1 MRRLRKKLTA
11 LLLALPALLCA
22 CAGKPAKQD
31 LAQPALDF
39 RQALLENGCSF
50 EAEITADFED
60 YVYSFTLSC
69 EEDSDGSMQMRI
81 LAPDTLAG
89 ITAQIEGERAKLV
102 FDGAETAFGTLEG
115 LGLSPMTAPELLAE
129 AWETGYI
136 QYTGLEERFL
146 HVTYLCGYDEDEYR
160 ADTWFQNGAPV
171 RAELSCDGYVAVQ
184 IDVTDFNLRKAE
196 TNNESTQ
203 TNMG

>member
-11 LLLALPALLCA
+11 LLLTLPALLCA

-102 FDGAETAFGTLEG
+102 FGDTEAAFGTLSG
-115 LGLSPMTAPELLAE
+115 LGISPMAAPACDVSVRLRRRRNSR
-129 AWETGYI
+129 GYLVFRRRARARGAFLRRS
-136 QYTGLEERFL
+136 YDRANRCYRF
-146 HVTYLCGYDEDEYR
+146 
-160 ADTWFQNGAPV
+160 
-171 RAELSCDGYVAVQ
+171 
-184 IDVTDFNLRKAE
+184 
-196 TNNESTQ
+196 
-203 TNMG
+203 

>member
-1 MRRLRKKLTA
+1 M
-11 LLLALPALLCA
+11 
-22 CAGKPAKQD
+22 
-31 LAQPALDF
+31 DF

-102 FDGAETAFGTLEG
+102 FGDTEAAFGTLSG
-115 LGLSPMTAPELLAE
+115 LGISPMAAPAYLAQ
-129 AWETGYI
+129 AWRSGYM
-136 QYTGLEERFL
+136 QFSGTEDGAL
-146 HVTYLCGYDEDEYR
+146 HVTYLCGYGEDEIR
-160 ADTWFQNGAPV
+160 VDTWFSDGAPV
-171 RAELSCDGYVAVQ
+171 RADLSCDGHTTVQ

-203 TNMG
+203 KNMG

>member
-81 LAPDTLAG
+81 L
-89 ITAQIEGERAKLV
+89 
-102 FDGAETAFGTLEG
+102 GARYA
-115 LGLSPMTAPELLAE
+115 
-129 AWETGYI
+129 
-136 QYTGLEERFL
+136 
-146 HVTYLCGYDEDEYR
+146 CGHYR
-160 ADTWFQNGAPV
+160 ADRRRAGEAGLRRYGSGVRNTFRARYFSDGRARVSGA
-171 RAELSCDGYVAVQ
+171 GVAVGLYAFSG
-184 IDVTDFNLRKAE
+184 TKTGLC
-196 TNNESTQ
+196 
-203 TNMG
+203 M

>member
-102 FDGAETAFGTLEG
+102 FGDTEVAQAWRSGYMQFSGTEDGA
-115 LGLSPMTAPELLAE
+115 
-129 AWETGYI
+129 
-136 QYTGLEERFL
+136 L
-146 HVTYLCGYDEDEYR
+146 HVTYLCGYGEDEIR
-160 ADTWFQNGAPV
+160 VDTWFSDGAPV
-171 RAELSCDGYVAVQ
+171 RADLSCDGHTTVQ

-203 TNMG
+203 KNMG

>member
-102 FDGAETAFGTLEG
+102 FGDTEAAFGTLSG
-115 LGLSPMTAPELLAE
+115 LGISPMAAPAYLAQ
-129 AWETGYI
+129 AW
-136 QYTGLEERFL
+136 R
-146 HVTYLCGYDEDEYR
+146 CGYGEDEIR
-160 ADTWFQNGAPV
+160 VDTWFSDGAPV
-171 RAELSCDGYVAVQ
+171 RAELSCDGHTTVQ

-203 TNMG
+203 KNMG

>member
-102 FDGAETAFGTLEG
+102 FGDTEAAFGTLSG
-115 LGLSPMTAPELLAE
+115 LGIWRRRGGRAICSFPA
-129 AWETGYI
+129 
-136 QYTGLEERFL
+136 QKTGL
-146 HVTYLCGYDEDEYR
+146 C
-160 ADTWFQNGAPV
+160 
-171 RAELSCDGYVAVQ
+171 
-184 IDVTDFNLRKAE
+184 
-196 TNNESTQ
+196 
-203 TNMG
+203 M

>member
-69 EEDSDGSMQMRI
+69 EEDSDDSMQMRI

-102 FDGAETAFGTLEG
+102 FGDTEAAFGTLPG
-115 LGLSPMTAPELLAE
+115 SVFLRWQRPRIWRRRGGRAICSFPA
-129 AWETGYI
+129 
-136 QYTGLEERFL
+136 QKTGL
-146 HVTYLCGYDEDEYR
+146 C
-160 ADTWFQNGAPV
+160 
-171 RAELSCDGYVAVQ
+171 
-184 IDVTDFNLRKAE
+184 
-196 TNNESTQ
+196 
-203 TNMG
+203 M

>member
-1 MRRLRKKLTA
+1 MQLW
-11 LLLALPALLCA
+11 
-22 CAGKPAKQD
+22 
-31 LAQPALDF
+31 
-39 RQALLENGCSF
+39 
-50 EAEITADFED
+50 AEISADFGD
-60 YVYSFTLSC
+60 TVCRFTLSC
-69 EEDSDGSMQMRI
+69 VYTPGNGTQMTI
-81 LAPDTLAG
+81 TAPETLAG
-89 ITAQIEGERAKLV
+89 LTATASKEGAKLV
-102 FDGAETAFGTLEG
+102 FDGAEAAFGTLEG
-115 LGLSPMTAPELLAE
+115 LGLSRMTAPELLAE

-160 ADTWFQNGAPV
+160 ADTWFQSGAPV
-171 RAELSCDGYVAVQ
+171 RAELSCDGYMAVQ